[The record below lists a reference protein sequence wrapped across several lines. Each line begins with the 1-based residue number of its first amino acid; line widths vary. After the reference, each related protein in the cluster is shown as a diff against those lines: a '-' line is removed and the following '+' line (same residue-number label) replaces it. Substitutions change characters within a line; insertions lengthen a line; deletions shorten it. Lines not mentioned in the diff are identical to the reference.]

1 MTSWRTSGGTWGRF
15 ATCPDQPGRLETCPT
30 RRDGAISF
38 WQWLAIGLA
47 AVGLGFLLWGLDRL
61 GLWLEARGWLYYRK
75 KQPTSSPMSALF
87 ALQKVI
93 EPQVEHVIVAK
104 DQKRRD
110 AGSDGLVL
118 ANLRD
123 ALRATPV
130 NREAIRAYLEAA
142 DRQGLDWRR
151 LYNEAVHA
159 ELTQRPDRAAFILPL
174 EEVAPRD

>member
-1 MTSWRTSGGTWGRF
+1 MSV
-15 ATCPDQPGRLETCPT
+15 
-30 RRDGAISF
+30 
-38 WQWLAIGLA
+38 WQWSAIGLA

-93 EPQVEHVIVAK
+93 EPQVEHVIAVK
-104 DQKRRD
+104 EENRRD
-110 AGSDGLVL
+110 AGGDGLVL

-123 ALRATPV
+123 GLRATPV

-142 DRQGLDWRR
+142 NRQGLDWRR

-159 ELTQRPDRAAFILPL
+159 ELTERPDRGALIPPL

>member
-1 MTSWRTSGGTWGRF
+1 MSV
-15 ATCPDQPGRLETCPT
+15 
-30 RRDGAISF
+30 
-38 WQWLAIGLA
+38 WQWSAIGLA

-93 EPQVEHVIVAK
+93 EPQVGHVIVAK
-104 DQKRRD
+104 EQKRRD
-110 AGSDGLVL
+110 AGGDGLVL
-118 ANLRD
+118 ANLREG
-123 ALRATPV
+123 LRATPI

-142 DRQGLDWRR
+142 NRQGLEWRR

-159 ELTQRPDRAAFILPL
+159 ELAERPDRAALIPPL
-174 EEVAPRD
+174 DEVAPRD

>member
-1 MTSWRTSGGTWGRF
+1 LSY
-15 ATCPDQPGRLETCPT
+15 DQLEDK
-30 RRDGAISF
+30 RMSV
-38 WQWLAIGLA
+38 WQWSAIGLA
-47 AVGLGFLLWGLDRL
+47 VVGLGLLVWGLDRL

-75 KQPTSSPMSALF
+75 KQPTSSPLSALF

-104 DQKRRD
+104 EQKRRD
-110 AGSDGLVL
+110 AGGDGLVL

-123 ALRATPV
+123 VLRASPV
-130 NREAIRAYLEAA
+130 NREAIRVYLEAA

-159 ELTQRPDRAAFILPL
+159 ELSERPDRAALIPPL